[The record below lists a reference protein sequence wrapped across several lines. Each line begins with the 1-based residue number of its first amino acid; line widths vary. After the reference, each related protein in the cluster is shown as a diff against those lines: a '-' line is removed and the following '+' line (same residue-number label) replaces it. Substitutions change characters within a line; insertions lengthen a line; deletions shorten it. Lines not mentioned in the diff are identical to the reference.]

1 MVGAHQAI
9 FDRNLARDK
18 VDQAA
23 MHEVRRHATR
33 ALFLEH
39 NRFALNTRK
48 PANAGTDRTASARLQ
63 IIIHIGE
70 TGIFERLTSGINTV
84 NDEGI
89 DLALNLVID
98 AFVGVETPRVI
109 LGLHFARDEAFLA
122 TGLCIKARDP
132 ACARL
137 GCQQVRPSR
146 FDIATQRRNQTQTC
160 NYNPTHVKLSIVQFL
175 CAH

>member
-1 MVGAHQAI
+1 M
-9 FDRNLARDK
+9 
-18 VDQAA
+18 
-23 MHEVRRHATR
+23 
-33 ALFLEH
+33 
-39 NRFALNTRK
+39 
-48 PANAGTDRTASARLQ
+48 
-63 IIIHIGE
+63 
-70 TGIFERLTSGINTV
+70 
-84 NDEGI
+84 
-89 DLALNLVID
+89 
-98 AFVGVETPRVI
+98 I

-122 TGLCIKARDP
+122 TGLGIKARDP